1 MLKSFSDIFRVTE
14 LRKKVFFTLFII
26 VVYRIGA
33 TVPIPGINSEAVKSL
48 FAAQTNGLLGFL
60 DMFSGGALNRMSV
73 FSMGIMPYINASI
86 IMSLMQGAHIIPYLD
101 RLAKEGEQG
110 RKNLTQITR
119 YGTLILGTIQS
130 FGLTMM
136 ITKIPTPSGMSI
148 VLEPSWSWI
157 FLTIMTLLT
166 GTVLIM
172 WLGEQVTERGIG
184 NGISLIIFAGIVERL
199 PHVVLRLVKLVQM
212 EEISILYVLTLTI
225 IVVAVLISVVWIET
239 AQRRIPIHYAKKM
252 VGRKMYGGQSSFLPI
267 KVDQSGVIAVIF
279 SVSILTAP
287 LTIAQF
293 APNWTVFGFPIAKKI
308 MEWFSS
314 GGSIIYSLIYA
325 GLVIFFCYFY
335 NSISFNPKD
344 LSENMK
350 KSGGFIP
357 GIRPGEPT
365 ADYIQKILERVT
377 LGGALFVACIA
388 VLPDYLRSVMSAPFF
403 FGGTSLLIVVGVS
416 LDTIGQIE
424 SHLIMRHYEGFMKD
438 GRIKGRWFNVR

>member
-1 MLKSFSDIFRVTE
+1 MLKSFSGIFRVPE
-14 LRKKVFFTLFII
+14 LRKRILFTLLII
-26 VVYRIGA
+26 VAYRIGA
-33 TVPIPGINSEAVKSL
+33 TVPIPGINGEAVKSL
-48 FAAQTNGLLGFL
+48 FAAQANGLLGFL
-60 DMFSGGALNRMSV
+60 DMFSGGALNKMSV
-73 FSMGIMPYINASI
+73 FSMGIIPYINASI

-110 RKNLTQITR
+110 RKKITQITR
-119 YGTLILGTIQS
+119 YGTLILGSIQS

-136 ITKIPTPSGMSI
+136 ITKIPTPSGMPI

-157 FLTIMTLLT
+157 FLTVTTLLT

-199 PHVVLRLVKLVQM
+199 PHAVLSIVKLIQM
-212 EEISILYVLTLTI
+212 EEISILYVLALTLI
-225 IVVAVLISVVWIET
+225 IIAVLVVVVWVET
-239 AQRRIPIHYAKKM
+239 AQRRIPIQYAKKM

-279 SVSILTAP
+279 SGAILTAP

-293 APNWTVFGFPIAKKI
+293 APNWTIFSFPIAKKI
-308 MEWFSS
+308 VTWFS
-314 GGSIIYSLIYA
+314 GGSIYYSLIYA
-325 GLVIFFCYFY
+325 SLVIFFCYFY

-350 KSGGFIP
+350 KSGGFVP
-357 GIRPGEPT
+357 GMRPGEPT
-365 ADYIQKILERVT
+365 AAYIQKILERVT

-388 VLPDYLRSVMSAPFF
+388 VLPDYLKSVMSTPFF

-416 LDTIGQIE
+416 LDTVGQIE
-424 SHLIMRHYEGFMKD
+424 SHLIMRHYEGFMKE

>member
-1 MLKSFSDIFRVTE
+1 MLKSFGDIFRVPE
-14 LRKKVFFTLFII
+14 LRKRILFTLLII
-26 VVYRIGA
+26 VAYRIGA
-33 TVPIPGINSEAVKSL
+33 TVPIPGVNGEAVKSL
-48 FAAQTNGLLGFL
+48 FAAQANGLLGFL
-60 DMFSGGALNRMSV
+60 DMFSGGALNKMSV
-73 FSMGIMPYINASI
+73 FSMGIIPYINASI

-110 RKNLTQITR
+110 RKKITQITR
-119 YGTLILGTIQS
+119 YGTLILGSIQS

-136 ITKIPTPSGMSI
+136 ITKIPTPSGMPI

-157 FLTIMTLLT
+157 FLTVTTLLT

-199 PHVVLRLVKLVQM
+199 PHAVLSIVKLVQM
-212 EEISILYVLTLTI
+212 EEISILYVLALTF
-225 IVVAVLISVVWIET
+225 IVIAVLVVVVWVET
-239 AQRRIPIHYAKKM
+239 AQRRIPIQYAKKM

-279 SVSILTAP
+279 SVAILTAP

-293 APNWTVFGFPIAKKI
+293 APNWTIFSFPIAKKI
-308 MEWFSS
+308 LTWFN
-314 GGSIIYSLIYA
+314 GGSIYYSLIYA
-325 GLVIFFCYFY
+325 SLVIFFCYFY

-350 KSGGFIP
+350 KSGGFVP

-365 ADYIQKILERVT
+365 AAYIQKVLERVT

-388 VLPDYLRSVMSAPFF
+388 VLPDYLRSVMSAPFL

-416 LDTIGQIE
+416 LDTVGQIE
-424 SHLIMRHYEGFMKD
+424 SHLIMRHYEGFMKE